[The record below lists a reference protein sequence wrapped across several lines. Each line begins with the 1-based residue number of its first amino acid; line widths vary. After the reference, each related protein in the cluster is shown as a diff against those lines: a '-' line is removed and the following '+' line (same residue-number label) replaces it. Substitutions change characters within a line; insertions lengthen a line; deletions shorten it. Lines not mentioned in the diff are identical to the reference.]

1 MEERKITDQYGSELK
16 VGDYVC
22 FVANPD
28 ADWRQT
34 KNLARKRIA
43 EIKYGKNPSTKPDCY
58 GIYWDW
64 LILEGWE
71 GKVTPRRVVKCY

>member
-1 MEERKITDQYGSELK
+1 MEHRVNDQYGSELK

-22 FVANPD
+22 FVANPNS
-28 ADWRQT
+28 DWRQT

-43 EIKYGKNPSTKPDCY
+43 EIKYGKQPDCQ
-58 GIYWDW
+58 GVWWDW
-64 LILEGWE
+64 LILEGWD